1 MAHVTRRSFS
11 VTYSGGQASVGQGGF
26 YGSGGSRATNK
37 GAVEHHPEALVEN
50 LEDLKV
56 LKALMSDIEVLEDQ
70 LATSIGNHGSSINEQ
85 SIELKAAL
93 RRKASGQQIST
104 LLKRLEINGEPRWGL
119 SASERE
125 VVVNAREKFN
135 SV

>member
-1 MAHVTRRSFS
+1 
-11 VTYSGGQASVGQGGF
+11 
-26 YGSGGSRATNK
+26 
-37 GAVEHHPEALVEN
+37 
-50 LEDLKV
+50 
-56 LKALMSDIEVLEDQ
+56 MSDIEVLEDQ

-85 SIELKAAL
+85 SIELKVGIEKGLPSFIICFRFLPAELFPSKLQQQHQAAL

>member
-1 MAHVTRRSFS
+1 
-11 VTYSGGQASVGQGGF
+11 
-26 YGSGGSRATNK
+26 
-37 GAVEHHPEALVEN
+37 
-50 LEDLKV
+50 
-56 LKALMSDIEVLEDQ
+56 MSDIEVLEDQ